1 MSLILKINKK
11 NGHTSGSMAVYA
23 GAEKNL
29 AGPRHHDIA
38 VYGDFAGVWCRE
50 CGCAIYLQFILGYEK
65 A

>member
-1 MSLILKINKK
+1 
-11 NGHTSGSMAVYA
+11 MAVYA